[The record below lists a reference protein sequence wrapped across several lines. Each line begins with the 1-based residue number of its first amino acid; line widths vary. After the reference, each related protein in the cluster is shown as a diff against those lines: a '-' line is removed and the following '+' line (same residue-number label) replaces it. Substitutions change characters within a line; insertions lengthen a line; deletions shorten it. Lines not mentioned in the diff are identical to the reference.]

1 MFNVTDSVQIWNIV
15 VFTNDIT
22 LYLLFSEIKL
32 YKLRKNDVIKS
43 LSYKTLTVLKILLVI
58 IFMSFSLALI
68 EYGLYLYVSF
78 FDSVGII
85 NSIYS
90 FRIKSINIVYVTVGI
105 LDLSISYYLFYS
117 SLLI

>member
-1 MFNVTDSVQIWNIV
+1 VFNVTDSVQNGM
-15 VFTNDIT
+15 
-22 LYLLFSEIKL
+22 LLFLLMISLYIFFFTEIKL
-32 YKLRKNDVIKS
+32 YKLRKNNVIKS

-85 NSIYS
+85 NSIYL

-105 LDLSISYYLFYS
+105 LDLAISYYLFYS
-117 SLLI
+117 SL